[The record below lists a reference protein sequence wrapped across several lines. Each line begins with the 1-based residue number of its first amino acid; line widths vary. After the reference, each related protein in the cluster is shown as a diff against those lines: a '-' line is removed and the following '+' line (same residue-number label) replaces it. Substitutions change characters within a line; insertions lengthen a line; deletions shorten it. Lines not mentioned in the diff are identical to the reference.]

1 MQAAEI
7 LKGKN
12 CGNDEFSLAVYP
24 SSQPVFMDL
33 LEKGAISVSYTHLGR
48 NR

>member
-1 MQAAEI
+1 MFRWYIHKWMQAAEI

-24 SSQPVFMDL
+24 SSKPVFMDL
-33 LEKGAISVSYTHLGR
+33 LEKGAIST
-48 NR
+48 